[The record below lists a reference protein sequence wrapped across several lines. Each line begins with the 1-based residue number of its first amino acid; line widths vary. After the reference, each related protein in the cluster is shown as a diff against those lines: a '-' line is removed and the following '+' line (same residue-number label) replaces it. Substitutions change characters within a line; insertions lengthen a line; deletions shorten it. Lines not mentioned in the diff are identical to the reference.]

1 MEGMVVEFNQLK
13 KLVNRL
19 KRQCEHVDDDVKKQ
33 FTEMLEVGGACK
45 NSFLPIRHTSADFT
59 KKKCLVPESTEI
71 SWLHC
76 SPIPRIFELLFYR
89 GPKWQLRLK

>member
-33 FTEMLEVGGACK
+33 FTEMLEVGGACRILFSQFRAAFK
-45 NSFLPIRHTSADFT
+45 IVALR
-59 KKKCLVPESTEI
+59 
-71 SWLHC
+71 
-76 SPIPRIFELLFYR
+76 SPT
-89 GPKWQLRLK
+89 